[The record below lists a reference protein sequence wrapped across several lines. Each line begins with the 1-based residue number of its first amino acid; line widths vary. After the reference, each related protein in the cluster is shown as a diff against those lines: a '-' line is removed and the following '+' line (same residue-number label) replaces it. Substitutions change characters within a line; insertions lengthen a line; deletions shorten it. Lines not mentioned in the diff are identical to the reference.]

1 MSPGRLRGL
10 DVRALGEA
18 RSAVPGDP
26 APADRGRGICSPCP
40 IRHLQALT
48 NGPAPLSLGSLHPPR
63 YSQHRLAQVPERFS
77 LMPGD
82 KAFSTRVLLGRNLWA
97 KRVN

>member
-1 MSPGRLRGL
+1 MSPGKLRGL
-10 DVRALGEA
+10 DVRAPGEA

-40 IRHLQALT
+40 IRHPGTDKWACPSVA
-48 NGPAPLSLGSLHPPR
+48 GVAPSTSLFTAQTR
-63 YSQHRLAQVPERFS
+63 QVPERFS

-97 KRVN
+97 RRVN